1 MIFEARKERALFP
14 ALTRDVKVHL
24 SGILSVLV
32 RNHNLVPALVVG
44 LGLSDAQ
51 GDAVGLAVR
60 VDLIATAFI
69 DLGEALEE
77 LDRGW
82 WVALHN
88 EVDVAVLVCKEWNGV
103 ALLIF
108 SSLD

>member
-14 ALTRDVKVHL
+14 ALTRDVEVHL

-32 RNHNLVPALVVG
+32 RNHHLVPALVVG
-44 LGLSDAQ
+44 LSLSDAQ